1 MAGPL
6 PMQAEAVR
14 AQQQGPAVLGLS
26 QGLLDF
32 VPHLEDMLR
41 GAKPEKFTVHHKA
54 ENEE

>member
-1 MAGPL
+1 
-6 PMQAEAVR
+6 MQAEAVR